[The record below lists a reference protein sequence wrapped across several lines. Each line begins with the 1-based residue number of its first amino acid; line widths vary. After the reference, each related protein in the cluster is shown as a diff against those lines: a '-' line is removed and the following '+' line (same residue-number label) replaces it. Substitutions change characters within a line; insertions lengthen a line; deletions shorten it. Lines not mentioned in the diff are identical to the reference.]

1 MRRRLIWSSAAAI
14 AVLIAVS
21 AIAVFVVAP
30 EFRAK
35 EAKENITACVEAGDY
50 EKAIGLVDTLEPSDY
65 EKISSGLGMLVCEE
79 TNTFLRGIT
88 PDNCLES
95 SNFEKAE
102 ALKALTEKLGF
113 ASASDAQSSLELYLK
128 LEEFAQYE
136 PFIEAICSQEME
148 DYLDAVG
155 IAASSLESYAKTGVT
170 GSLSRVVEKMDD
182 ISFERFG
189 LDNYGISRLEE
200 HRADFTSILR
210 EIADACAMNQREQLT
225 ALLNDLS
232 QKTENGLDLV
242 EEADELMEEKSQMY
256 DEFQNSLR

>member
-128 LEEFAQYE
+128 FAQYE

-232 QKTENGLDLV
+232 QKTENGLGLA
-242 EEADELMEEKSQMY
+242 EEADERMKEKSQMF
-256 DEFQNSLR
+256 DEFQNSLY